1 MLRSFGYIPQ
11 AIVLFVL
18 VGSAAPNFDTSAPS
32 VGDSATINAN
42 RASFFALIFASI
54 IGFSAISADFY
65 VYYPKDYPKWMTFAT
80 TWSGI
85 WVALIFTNIVGV
97 GIATGVPNIPEW
109 SAAYDISSG
118 ALLLECYNGLG
129 GFGGFCVVILSLGAI
144 TQNAP
149 CTYSAALTIQV
160 LGRYAEKVPRWAW
173 CVMIT
178 IVEVSLS
185 CFLSFFSI
193 RNADR
198 GFSLCSPW
206 LDATF
211 YTPSSKTSS
220 LLWHIGSARTSRSLL
235 KNMFCSISFQRSLS
249 IGPSTIPRRSYP
261 SGLPRSCRF
270 SSVLLELWSACIKFG
285 ILVLLRLCLVD
296 MVAILGLGSLSGL
309 RA

>member
-1 MLRSFGYIPQ
+1 MIRSFGYIPQ

-32 VGDSATINAN
+32 IGDSATINAN

-85 WVALIFTNIVGV
+85 WVALIFTNIIGV
-97 GIATGVPNIPEW
+97 GIATGVPNVPEW
-109 SAAYDISSG
+109 SAAYDVSSG

-173 CVMIT
+173 CVLIT
-178 IVEVSLS
+178 IVEVGPSNS
-185 CFLSFFSI
+185 PFFLI
-193 RNADR
+193 RNSDSSL
-198 GFSLCSPW
+198 SLCSPW

-211 YTPSSKTSS
+211 YTPSSRTSS
-220 LLWHIGSARTSRSLL
+220 QSWHIGSVLTSQSSS
-235 KNMFCSISFQRSLS
+235 KNTFCSISFLRSLS
-249 IGPSTIPRRSYP
+249 IGPSTIPRRSFPSGMQRSYRSS
-261 SGLPRSCRF
+261 SGLP
-270 SSVLLELWSACIKFG
+270 ELWSACIKLG

-296 MVAILGLGSLSGL
+296 MVVISELGSL
-309 RA
+309 